1 MFMRGLSIRI
11 LTLLIPGY
19 LFVSAAAAQDF
30 EPVTREMLENP
41 SPDDWLMLSRTYDEQ
56 RYSPLDQVNTKNV
69 NDLRMAWTRGLPT
82 GTQQTIPLVYNGVM
96 YIAAP
101 MATVIA
107 IDATTGDLIWEYKR
121 KTDSR
126 TSPTRIASTS
136 TKSLAIYQDMIYYTA
151 PDGFL
156 VALDARNGSIRWEIL
171 PHDPDSG
178 AKFSSAPIVV
188 EGKVITGRA
197 CQDHASCFLSAHD
210 AMTGKEVW
218 KFYTAAAE
226 GEPGGDT
233 WADLPTAERTA
244 SLWGLP
250 GSYDPVRKL
259 IYWGTANPQPYTRL
273 MRHGSADAIS
283 KSAPANLYSNSTVA
297 LDEKTGKL
305 AWYYQH
311 LPGDDWDADHAHE
324 RILLNTR
331 LDPDPALVKWINP
344 KIKRGETR
352 DVVVSVAEAGGLWV
366 LDRQTGEFLW
376 AMPFPEDVPDFNIAD
391 IDVNTGKTTIN
402 FDKVF
407 KKDGDKTLVCF
418 HNTRSYWPLAYHPGT
433 NSLFVPYHDYCLSMQ
448 AEVASPT
455 GYGLREGVLRPGVPL
470 EKAHVF
476 AKVNLTTGR
485 ITRLFESAYPANGA
499 VLTTAGNLV
508 FWGDMNRRFRA
519 FDAES
524 GKIVW
529 ETILGGIIQMS
540 TITYAVNGK
549 QYVAVMTGDGNSATR
564 NPVDLAGI
572 TSPEG
577 HNAVYVF
584 ALP

>member
-1 MFMRGLSIRI
+1 MNKKFQLQAVSFI
-11 LTLLIPGY
+11 LFLIGFIHSS
-19 LFVSAAAAQDF
+19 LAQDF
-30 EPVTREMLENP
+30 VPVTQQMLENP

-56 RYSPLDQVNTKNV
+56 RYSPLAQVNNQNV
-69 NDLRMAWTRGLPT
+69 KDLRMSWTRGLPA
-82 GTQQTIPLVYNGVM
+82 GIQQTIPIVYKGVM

-101 MATVIA
+101 MATVLA
-107 IDATTGDLIWEYKR
+107 LDATDGDLIWEYKR
-121 KTDSR
+121 KTDPR
-126 TSPTRIASTS
+126 TPLTSIASTS
-136 TKSLAIYQDMIYYTA
+136 SKSLAIYQDMIYYTS

-156 VALDARNGSIRWEIL
+156 VALDARNGNVRWEVL
-171 PHDPDSG
+171 PADPDSG
-178 AKFSSAPIVV
+178 AKNSSAPIVV

-197 CQDHASCFLSAHD
+197 CQDQATCFISAHD
-210 AMTGKEVW
+210 ALTGKEVW

-233 WADLPTAERTA
+233 WGKVPTADRTA

-259 IYWGTANPQPYTRL
+259 IYWGTANPRPYTRL
-273 MRHGSADAIS
+273 MRHGSADGTS
-283 KSAPANLYSNSTVA
+283 RSAPADLYSNSTLA

-311 LPGDDWDADHAHE
+311 LPGDDWDADHNHE
-324 RILLNTR
+324 RILLNTKI
-331 LDPDPALVKWINP
+331 DPDPAAVKWINP
-344 KIKRGETR
+344 KIKRGESR
-352 DVVVSVAEAGGLWV
+352 DIVVSIAETGGLWV
-366 LDRQTGEFLW
+366 LDRATGEFLW
-376 AMPFPEDVPDFNIAD
+376 AMPFPVDVPDFNIGD

-418 HNTRSYWPLAYHPGT
+418 HNTRSYWPLSYHPGT
-433 NSLFVPYHDYCLSMQ
+433 NSLFAPFHDYCLTMQ

-455 GYGLREGVLRPGVPL
+455 GYGLREGIVRPGVPL
-470 EKAHVF
+470 EKAHGLM
-476 AKVNLTTGR
+476 KINLTTGKKTR
-485 ITRLFESAYPANGA
+485 IFESPVPANGA

-508 FWGDMNRRFRA
+508 FWGDLDRRFRA
-519 FDAES
+519 FDADT
-524 GKIVW
+524 GKVVW
-529 ETILGGIIQMS
+529 ETIVGGVVQTS

-549 QYVAVMTGDGNSATR
+549 QYVAVLSGDGNSGTR
-564 NPVDLAGI
+564 NPAELGNI
-572 TSPEG
+572 TSPIG

>member
-1 MFMRGLSIRI
+1 MFMRGLYIRI

>member
-1 MFMRGLSIRI
+1 
-11 LTLLIPGY
+11 
-19 LFVSAAAAQDF
+19 
-30 EPVTREMLENP
+30 
-41 SPDDWLMLSRTYDEQ
+41 
-56 RYSPLDQVNTKNV
+56 
-69 NDLRMAWTRGLPT
+69 MAWTRGLPT

>member
-69 NDLRMAWTRGLPT
+69 NDLRMVWTRGLPT

-136 TKSLAIYQDMIYYTA
+136 TKSLAIYHDMIYYTA

-171 PHDPDSG
+171 PHDPDAG

-188 EGKVITGRA
+188 EGNVITGRA
-197 CQDHASCFLSAHD
+197 CQDHANCFISAHD

-233 WADLPTAERTA
+233 WADLPTAERSA
-244 SLWGLP
+244 SVWGLP

-418 HNTRSYWPLAYHPGT
+418 HNTRGYWPLAYHPGT

-476 AKVNLTTGR
+476 AKVNLATGK

-540 TITYAVNGK
+540 TITYAVDGK

-572 TSPEG
+572 TSPQG